1 MGCFTSTSK
10 EDEQA
15 FEGAVGG
22 AKQPGSLL
30 PPAFC

>member
-22 AKQPGSLL
+22 AKQPTSDLSVR
-30 PPAFC
+30 